1 MAENS
6 PILPLALSLLFPL
19 SIDRVLPLT
28 LIRILPLK
36 FWIISLRILA
46 LRPLILVLVLVL
58 KILFLLQS
66 LFIFRHFMH
75 KLLNLIKGASGV
87 GTLLLLLHNSFWPS
101 PRGGCN
107 LLLRTDFLSRL
118 RSLSI
123 WWNLVFLERRLAE
136 SWLILS
142 HVYRWLISLVS
153 ILVHL
158 IIYVVYVLIV
168 FLRRGWL
175 SLVQLI
181 SMLGPRFS
189 SYKALLCLSSWPR
202 LVFSC
207 LRFEHLYIIIEF
219 NSSIILKILLF
230 IVDIAKIII
239 GLVLLRIPV
248 WVIFFERSTIPLR
261 PLVGL
266 KRDRLDRFYL
276 LTHEIRTLATRTR
289 NRINLKVQLILII
302 RHHLQVMSVPKFL
315 FDWLLVIYWLTAG

>member
-1 MAENS
+1 
-6 PILPLALSLLFPL
+6 
-19 SIDRVLPLT
+19 
-28 LIRILPLK
+28 
-36 FWIISLRILA
+36 
-46 LRPLILVLVLVL
+46 
-58 KILFLLQS
+58 
-66 LFIFRHFMH
+66 MH
-75 KLLNLIKGASGV
+75 KLLNLIKWASGV
-87 GTLLLLLHNSFWPS
+87 CTLLLLLHNSFWPS

-168 FLRRGWL
+168 FLRRGRL

-207 LRFEHLYIIIEF
+207 LSF
-219 NSSIILKILLF
+219 
-230 IVDIAKIII
+230 
-239 GLVLLRIPV
+239 
-248 WVIFFERSTIPLR
+248 
-261 PLVGL
+261 
-266 KRDRLDRFYL
+266 
-276 LTHEIRTLATRTR
+276 
-289 NRINLKVQLILII
+289 
-302 RHHLQVMSVPKFL
+302 
-315 FDWLLVIYWLTAG
+315 